1 MNRRQVLAL
10 GAAAAGGLVL
20 ARSSRPRPLNQGL
33 RFAVLTARLID
44 RAGLDRVVS
53 VALEDSHVC
62 FAVAGAV
69 AATLRQLGR
78 EAWMLEGGEGLDADL
93 DAVHPDTLYLAYF
106 GGLPDEVVQ
115 AGLDADLA
123 RLVARGGE
131 ETVVL
136 HWPTVTRGYFENAL
150 FSVEGALDWAEERTI
165 YAALNEGS
173 RAVFKRLVDPL
184 ALTFEEVDALPMED
198 WPPLT

>member
-1 MNRRQVLAL
+1 MKRRQLLTL
-10 GAAAAGGLVL
+10 GAATAAGWALG
-20 ARSSRPRPLNQGL
+20 RSSRPRPLNQGL
-33 RFAVLTARLID
+33 RFGVLTARLID
-44 RAGLDRVVS
+44 RAGLNRVVA

-78 EAWMLEGGEGLDADL
+78 EAWMLEGGAGLEHDL
-93 DAVHPDTLYLAYF
+93 DAVQPDTLYLAYF
-106 GGLPDEVVQ
+106 GGLPDDVVQ

-123 RLVARGGE
+123 RLVRRGGE

-150 FSVEGALDWAEERTI
+150 YGVEGALEWAELRTI
-165 YAALNEGS
+165 YAAINEGR
-173 RAVFKRLVDPL
+173 RAVFKRLTDPL
-184 ALTFEEVDALPMED
+184 ALTFEEVDALPMEG